1 MNRIESY
8 RRVTLLTAV
17 ACMLAATLSAFAQVP
32 PPMDPLSFNGPDPL
46 ERFKTIEIVQHLDA
60 QLPLELE
67 FTDETGR
74 RVVLGD
80 LLDGKPALLALVYYE
95 CPMLCQEELKGLSDV
110 VKAMKFMPGDD
121 YNIITLSI
129 DPGETPELAA
139 AKKRVHMERVGRP
152 GAENGWHFLV
162 GDEDSID
169 LLADTVGFR
178 YIYDPKTDQ
187 YAHAAGIMA
196 ITPTGKVARY
206 FMGIEFIRRDVEFG
220 LTEAG
225 KGSIGSLVDQVV
237 LLCFQYDP
245 STGQYGFYVFRAM
258 QILSGL
264 LILSFAGMYAVFYF
278 SARSKRRKK
287 VQPATTVVGDAN
299 GGATK

>member
-1 MNRIESY
+1 MAG
-8 RRVTLLTAV
+8 VPLMLVAV
-17 ACMLAATLSAFAQVP
+17 SALAQVP
-32 PPMDPLSFNGPDPL
+32 PPLDPLSFNGPDPL

-60 QLPLELE
+60 QLPLDLE

-95 CPMLCQEELKGLSDV
+95 CPMLCQEELKGLSNV
-110 VKAMKFMPGDD
+110 VKAMKFMPGED
-121 YNIITLSI
+121 YNIITVSI
-129 DPGETPELAA
+129 DPEETPELAA

-187 YAHAAGIMA
+187 YAHAAGIMS
-196 ITPTGKVARY
+196 ITPDGKIARY

-278 SARSKRRKK
+278 STRTKKRKK
-287 VQPATTVVGDAN
+287 VMPKVSAVAEPN
-299 GGATK
+299 GGTAK